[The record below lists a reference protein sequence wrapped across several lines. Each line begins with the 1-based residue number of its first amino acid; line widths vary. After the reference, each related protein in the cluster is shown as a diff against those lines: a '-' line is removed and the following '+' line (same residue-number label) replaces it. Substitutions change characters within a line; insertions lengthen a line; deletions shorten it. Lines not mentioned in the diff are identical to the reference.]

1 LISKR
6 YLVYIFE
13 AFEEI
18 SGCWFFMRIDISW
31 FMLAAFDI
39 HVIAIP
45 NVFHASIGIL
55 PIIFIFFSAFYPP
68 VSSVFI
74 LDRFRIDRVGDVI
87 ANCLLQ

>member
-1 LISKR
+1 
-6 YLVYIFE
+6 
-13 AFEEI
+13 
-18 SGCWFFMRIDISW
+18 MRIDISCIRDHYPFDAFA
-31 FMLAAFDI
+31 FMPAAFDI